1 MKKLNVC
8 PSILQK
14 GYDTYSPAARK
25 ALFDGREVSHIFA
38 GPSPDADSPEAL
50 DAIRNV
56 GLSWTSLIRCGMP
69 VNGSRGCSF

>member
-1 MKKLNVC
+1 MTKLNVC
-8 PSILQK
+8 PSTLQK

-56 GLSWTSLIRCGMP
+56 ALGGTAQIL
-69 VNGSRGCSF
+69 GCHGRV

>member
-8 PSILQK
+8 PSTLQK

-50 DAIRNV
+50 DAIRTV
-56 GLSWTSLIRCGMP
+56 HSETPAHRLSHHQSGVL
-69 VNGSRGCSF
+69 RGQ